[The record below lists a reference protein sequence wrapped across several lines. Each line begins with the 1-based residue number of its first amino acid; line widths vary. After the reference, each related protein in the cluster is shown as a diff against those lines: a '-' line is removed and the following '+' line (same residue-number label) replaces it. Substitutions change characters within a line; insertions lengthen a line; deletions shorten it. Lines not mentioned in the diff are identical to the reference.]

1 MRYVIQEND
10 EFNAPEFE
18 SLKSDYV
25 QFGELIEKYPLMEPY
40 NTGQD
45 KRCREFVSH
54 TRMILKIFKRY
65 DMTIMKLLHIII
77 HKTVHS

>member
-18 SLKSDYV
+18 RPKNDFV
-25 QFGELIEKYPLMEPY
+25 QHGELIDRHPLMKPY
-40 NTGQD
+40 NIGQD

-54 TRMILKIFKRY
+54 TGMILKIFKRY